1 MFGWRLVP
9 EDLLRHLQD
18 RVQELEKQ
26 NTGLI
31 DRLLIDRGQLP
42 IGDETKAALSE
53 MESRQAAFYSE
64 LSALETGEDVRHTDS
79 GETEE
84 EV

>member
-9 EDLLRHLQD
+9 EDIFRHLQD
-18 RVQELEKQ
+18 RVRELEKQ
-26 NTGLI
+26 NEGLI

-42 IGDETKAALSE
+42 IGEETKATLSA
-53 MESRQAAFYSE
+53 MESVRDAFYSE

-84 EV
+84 DV